1 MVTTAPQD
9 TERSDLGEPEAGTAR
24 WARLAAIALVLVAA
38 GPLLMLAAGLLWG
51 LDVSDEVGFFLATA
65 IGAGLGAFLIRRARL
80 AARIV
85 AVVLGLAAGVMLFW
99 TAFGLAQPQSFFDFV
114 PGVLVLPGAL
124 LALVAG
130 IGAIRAQRR
139 GDLTTATQQG
149 ERRGIAIVL
158 GLVGVLAV
166 ASGIGT
172 LAGRTTV
179 DDSRADAVVD
189 MKDFEFTHDGYEI
202 AGGSTVLVKNKDPF
216 VHTFTVDALDIDVTV
231 GPGSE
236 KLIEI
241 PDEPGSFIVYCTLH
255 TESSDDPGPDDM
267 AADLTVD

>member
-1 MVTTAPQD
+1 MVTTLPDTQQTDTAAPG
-9 TERSDLGEPEAGTAR
+9 TGTAR
-24 WARLAAIALVLVAA
+24 WARLASVALVMVAT

-65 IGAGLGAFLIRRARL
+65 VGAALAAFLIRRARL

-85 AVVLGLAAGVMLFW
+85 ALVLGLAAGVMLFW
-99 TAFGLAQPQSFFDFV
+99 TAFGLAQPKSFFDFV
-114 PGVLVLPGAL
+114 PGLLVLPGAL

-139 GDLTTATQQG
+139 GDLTTAIQHG

-166 ASGIGT
+166 ASAIGT
-172 LAGRTTV
+172 VAGRTTV

-189 MKDFEFTHDGYEI
+189 MKDFKFTHDGYEI

-216 VHTFTVDALDIDVTV
+216 VHTFTIDALDIDVTV